1 MDDDGDRDNIWAGED
16 FANMWRAEFHREID
30 QTRLPR
36 GDATNK
42 FDSIK
47 KEILPVQFGKSYCCL
62 LGNPISG
69 SGMRSKVGGLV

>member
-1 MDDDGDRDNIWAGED
+1 MGRED

-47 KEILPVQFGKSYCCL
+47 KEILPLVQFGKSYCCV

>member
-1 MDDDGDRDNIWAGED
+1 MGRED

-36 GDATNK
+36 GDATNE

-47 KEILPVQFGKSYCCL
+47 KEILPVQFGKSYCSCV

-69 SGMRSKVGGLV
+69 SGIRSKVGGLV

>member
-1 MDDDGDRDNIWAGED
+1 MGRED

-47 KEILPVQFGKSYCCL
+47 KEILPVQFGKSYCFVLLL

-69 SGMRSKVGGLV
+69 SGIRSKVGGLV

>member
-1 MDDDGDRDNIWAGED
+1 MGDRDNIWAGED

-47 KEILPVQFGKSYCCL
+47 KEILPVQFEKSYCCV

-69 SGMRSKVGGLV
+69 SGIRRKVGGLV

>member
-1 MDDDGDRDNIWAGED
+1 MGRED

-30 QTRLPR
+30 QTGLPR

-47 KEILPVQFGKSYCCL
+47 KEILPVQFGKSYCSCV